1 MGEESSSRH
10 QVRARDYWRIQENL
24 LPRHCRSDWVR
35 LIPFYNSFPI
45 TNHID
50 ALCSQR
56 SVQLTSLNLY
66 VQAAIEADQC
76 KLSEFAYDFMT
87 QAYTVYEDDIAES
100 REQFDSIRLIIGALQ
115 AMKNFDDESYDTLI
129 TKTAQH
135 SSRLLKKPD
144 QCIAVAMCSHLFFS
158 SDSEVRAVVR
168 LCASDTNKLLRD
180 RNHTKTA
187 NACWSA

>member
-1 MGEESSSRH
+1 M
-10 QVRARDYWRIQENL
+10 
-24 LPRHCRSDWVR
+24 
-35 LIPFYNSFPI
+35 
-45 TNHID
+45 
-50 ALCSQR
+50 
-56 SVQLTSLNLY
+56 QLTSLGLY

-76 KLSEFAYDFMT
+76 KLNEFAYDFMT

-115 AMKNFDDESYDTLI
+115 AMKHFDDESYDTLI

-158 SDSEVRAVVR
+158 SDSEVRRRAWKYFWSGPLTHLVFAESIQRQQARVGVLEEVDESGWQLHGHVR
-168 LCASDTNKLLRD
+168 QHSALRRDLERVPLLLWDQPRS
-180 RNHTKTA
+180 RKSPYMTLLGE
-187 NACWSA
+187 

>member
-1 MGEESSSRH
+1 
-10 QVRARDYWRIQENL
+10 V
-24 LPRHCRSDWVR
+24 
-35 LIPFYNSFPI
+35 LIYSHN
-45 TNHID
+45 
-50 ALCSQR
+50 CSQR
-56 SVQLTSLNLY
+56 SVQLTSLGLY

-76 KLSEFAYDFMT
+76 KLNEFAYDFMT

-158 SDSEVRAVVR
+158 SDSEVP
-168 LCASDTNKLLRD
+168 
-180 RNHTKTA
+180 
-187 NACWSA
+187 

>member
-1 MGEESSSRH
+1 MH
-10 QVRARDYWRIQENL
+10 
-24 LPRHCRSDWVR
+24 
-35 LIPFYNSFPI
+35 
-45 TNHID
+45 
-50 ALCSQR
+50 LCSQR

-100 REQFDSIRLIIGALQ
+100 REQFDSIRFIIGALQ

-144 QCIAVAMCSHLFFS
+144 QCVAVAMCSHLFFS
-158 SDSEVRAVVR
+158 CDSEVSLRESVVR
-168 LCASDTNKLLRD
+168 YDARKIFGCKKNDIND
-180 RNHTKTA
+180 CPWCRNHTRTA
-187 NACWSA
+187 SAC